1 MYRVMKNRHLARRN
15 SEAVPA
21 LEPSRMLLPGLP
33 LPVRY
38 FLGLGLMFL
47 CLWLPAFASLFRR

>member
-1 MYRVMKNRHLARRN
+1 MKNRHLARRN
-15 SEAVPA
+15 SEAAPA
-21 LEPSRMLLPGLP
+21 LAPSRMLLPGLP